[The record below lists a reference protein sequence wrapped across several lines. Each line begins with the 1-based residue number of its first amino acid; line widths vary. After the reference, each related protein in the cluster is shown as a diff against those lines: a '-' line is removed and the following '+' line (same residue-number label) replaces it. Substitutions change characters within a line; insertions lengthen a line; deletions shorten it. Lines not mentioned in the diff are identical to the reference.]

1 VSRDRSVKAIR
12 LSYTN
17 EFGDHEYPKPVH
29 VSYLIMGKYPF
40 PVPVYVYLKDKPNQ
54 FNLPSGFM
62 QYLTRNGEAQKA
74 VLAAGIEPGYAKFS
88 LTLPE

>member
-1 VSRDRSVKAIR
+1 
-12 LSYTN
+12 
-17 EFGDHEYPKPVH
+17 
-29 VSYLIMGKYPF
+29 
-40 PVPVYVYLKDKPNQ
+40 
-54 FNLPSGFM
+54 M